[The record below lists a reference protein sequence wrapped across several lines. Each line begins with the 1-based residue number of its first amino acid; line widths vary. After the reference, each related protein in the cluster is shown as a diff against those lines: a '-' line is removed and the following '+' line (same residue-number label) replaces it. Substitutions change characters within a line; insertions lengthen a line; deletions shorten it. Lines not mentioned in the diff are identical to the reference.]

1 MRRRG
6 VDRFFVAPRLVTR
19 AKVVVERGRK
29 RGRAADEAQKGAGA
43 KIARTEEEEEEDG
56 AEAQVPEDWPDSF
69 GVVGRRG

>member
-1 MRRRG
+1 M
-6 VDRFFVAPRLVTR
+6 
-19 AKVVVERGRK
+19 VVERGRK